1 MRTNLFLSTLF
12 AVSAVLVGSGGAALA
27 EKPHDAAK
35 APRAI
40 EHLRSHGDTVDK
52 TYRASDKA
60 PAGEAASSTPAT
72 TTTHTKS
79 AVDKGSARIN
89 CSESGADC
97 SASHGDTHAAGA
109 EASAKGSTY
118 AVRAPAFMDKI
129 LGSDRTNFNEA
140 GEDEGMNRHAV
151 KRAWSHVGAER
162 GSTGTIPLAVQKQN
176 VRLDQQASSDRMSC
190 NDADECMMSSKAAK
204 KNWAYNSIKAG
215 TWQGPEAVGPSNA
228 ERAIAEQKA
237 GASKTATKTADH
249 AAHAQAV
256 QHENDHQH

>member
-12 AVSAVLVGSGGAALA
+12 ACSLVGGAALA

-40 EHLRSHGDTVDK
+40 EHLRSHGDTLDK

-60 PAGEAASSTPAT
+60 PVGASSATPST
-72 TTTHTKS
+72 TATHTKS
-79 AVDKGSARIN
+79 AVDKGSSRIN

-109 EASAKGSTY
+109 EASAKGSSY
-118 AVRAPAFMDKI
+118 VLRAPAFLDKI
-129 LGSDRTNFNEA
+129 LGSDRTQFNEN
-140 GEDEGMNRHAV
+140 GDEEGMNHNAV
-151 KRAWSHVGAER
+151 KRAWSHGAADR
-162 GSTGTIPLAVQKQN
+162 AGASAATISLASQKQN
-176 VRLDQQASSDRMSC
+176 VRTQEQASSDRMAC
-190 NDADECMMSSKAAK
+190 NEGDECMMSSKAAK
-204 KNWAYNSIKAG
+204 KTWAYNSIKAG
-215 TWQGPEAVGPSNA
+215 TWQGPAAATPSNA

-237 GASKTATKTADH
+237 GASKAAAKTAEH
-249 AAHAQAV
+249 ASHAQAV